1 MDELT
6 ADVFD
11 LTCQLIE
18 RQSVS
23 PDDAGCQ
30 DIMAAR
36 LDACGFTIEELN
48 FVDTRNFWATRGE
61 GGPILAFAGH
71 TDVVPTGPVTDWT
84 SDPFTP
90 TIRDGKLYGRGA
102 ADMKSALA
110 AMVVAAEQTD
120 VGRSHRGTLAFLIT
134 SDEEAA
140 ATNGTVRV
148 VDTLSERGTM
158 IDYCVVGEPSSSRA
172 VGDVIRVGRRGS
184 LNGRL
189 TVDGVQ
195 GHVAYPD
202 DALNPIHASL
212 ASLASLAAHRW
223 DEGAGVFPPTTF
235 QISNINAGTGAT
247 NVIPGVLDVMFNFR
261 FNTAQSA
268 DGLRRA
274 VETALADLATTW
286 SIDWQLS
293 GNPFYTDGG
302 ALIEAAEQAIEESVS
317 LVTERSTSGGTSDG
331 RFIAPTGTQV
341 VELGAINAT
350 IHQVDENVGIDEL
363 APMTT
368 MYRRIAERLLG

>member
-11 LTCQLIE
+11 LTCELIE

-36 LDACGFTIEELN
+36 LEACGFTIEELQ
-48 FVDTRNFWATRGE
+48 FDDTRNFWATRGE

-71 TDVVPTGPVTDWT
+71 TDVVPTGPLDDWT
-84 SDPFTP
+84 SDPFKP
-90 TIRDGKLYGRGA
+90 TTRDGKLYGRGA

-110 AMVVAAEQTD
+110 AMVVAAERTEA
-120 VGRSHRGTLAFLIT
+120 GRCDGGTLAFLVT

-148 VDTLSERGTM
+148 VDTLIERGTN
-158 IDYCVVGEPSSSRA
+158 IDYCVVGEPSSSQA

-189 TVDGVQ
+189 TVNGIQ

-212 ASLASLAAHRW
+212 ASLESLASRRW

-247 NVIPGVLDVMFNFR
+247 NVIPGALDAMFNFR

-268 DGLRRA
+268 KGLASA
-274 VETALADLATTW
+274 VEEVFADLAAAW

-302 ALIEAAEQAIEESVS
+302 ALIEAAESAIEETVA

-331 RFIAPTGTQV
+331 RFIAPTGTEV

-363 APMTT
+363 APMAA
-368 MYRRIAERLLG
+368 MYQRIAERLLR